1 LDRTTLVPYE
11 TWDDYMAT
19 GERFGQFGDDDLP
32 NESLRVAGGF
42 IAPAQMVVGSSVT
55 LKADAYMFGTNVGVA
70 SITFQLIESTSLAV
84 PAGSFPDVLHMRC
97 TCVKPGDTQVH
108 DEWWARSVG
117 KIKRAG
123 TPGDGAAVNY
133 ELIQFAVPN
142 IANAPKIPLQFQCGA
157 VVVVESSP
165 DLVHWLPIQT
175 NTVSVEGLSL
185 SAPMN
190 GQPAHFFRTRLLP

>member
-1 LDRTTLVPYE
+1 
-11 TWDDYMAT
+11 
-19 GERFGQFGDDDLP
+19 
-32 NESLRVAGGF
+32 
-42 IAPAQMVVGSSVT
+42 
-55 LKADAYMFGTNVGVA
+55 MFGTNVGVA

-142 IANAPKIPLQFQCGA
+142 IANAPKIPLQFQCGQGDLTVTNKCLQMRLSGPPGA